1 MPSRRS
7 FLGLVS
13 AAAARA
19 AFRDDAVTNPPA
31 TDALLAGAPAR
42 DGRFFRVPKIIE

>member
-1 MPSRRS
+1 VEEDRT
-7 FLGLVS
+7 
-13 AAAARA
+13 

-42 DGRFFRVPKIIE
+42 NGRFFRVPKIIE